1 MYRSF
6 TDRVFGGVCG
16 GLGAILPLNAWTF
29 RVVFAVLAVIS
40 LGVFAAL
47 YLLLWWII
55 PQESLTERRRGG
67 SGRLLLVI
75 VLTLVT
81 LIIWLGSITGSL
93 NSTTGQNLLWPIII
107 AALGVTFFLKQVRS

>member
-16 GLGAILPLNAWTF
+16 GLGTILPLSAWTF
-29 RVVFAVLAVIS
+29 RAAFVILS
-40 LGVFAAL
+40 IITLGAFVAL

-55 PQESLTERRRGG
+55 PQESLAERRRGG

-75 VLTLVT
+75 VLTIATLLV
-81 LIIWLGSITGSL
+81 WLGSISGNL
-93 NSTTGQNLLWPIII
+93 TTAAGQNLLWPIIV
-107 AALGVTFFLKQVRS
+107 AVMGVTLFLKQVRL